1 MIFYTARN
9 CVQIGNIFFVA
20 GVIYVK
26 KQKMFSRQ
34 GNITGRATGRSFLAA
49 AVALLGLAVI
59 SPTAIAADR
68 YDVSYLWSRS
78 LAGVRDYRDQVA
90 GVLGPG
96 VTNSLKVVSKGD
108 LYGLVYARHGDR
120 AGATRV
126 AKVHTRLLRSK
137 GLESARPMRS
147 QDWAVLG
154 NGDAGRA
161 SFVTVSVPKVSRNRM
176 TETERGREILDLEAA
191 VEDYISRLRREG
203 RIKEDERTAWSV
215 YDFTSG
221 EKLVSI
227 NEDEQ
232 FEAASMVKLFVAA
245 AFFCKVDDGELIYGN
260 RSRRHMER
268 AIQHSNNAAT
278 NWMIRQIGGPKAVE
292 RILKRNYPG
301 IFQDTRIVEYIPRGG
316 RTYRNKASPHDYS
329 RFLYALWKGDISGA
343 REIKRLMALP
353 GPDRIR
359 TGVASIPG
367 NTRVYNKT
375 GSTARVCGD
384 VGILIAKGP
393 DGKRYPYTIIGII
406 EKEQRA
412 RDYTAWIRSRGAVIR
427 SVSGIIYRGIL
438 NRYDSY

>member
-1 MIFYTARN
+1 MISRM
-9 CVQIGNIFFVA
+9 GN
-20 GVIYVK
+20 
-26 KQKMFSRQ
+26 
-34 GNITGRATGRSFLAA
+34 NTLRAIGRSFLVMV
-49 AVALLGLAVI
+49 VALLGLAVM
-59 SPTAIAADR
+59 SPTAVAADR

-78 LAGVRDYRDQVA
+78 LAGVWDYRDQVA

-96 VTNSLKVVSKGD
+96 VTNSLKVVAKGD
-108 LYGLVYARHGDR
+108 LFGLVYARHGDR

-126 AKVHTRLLRSK
+126 AKVHTRLLHSR
-137 GLESARPMRS
+137 GLEAAMPMRS
-147 QDWAVLG
+147 QDWAVLD
-154 NGDAGRA
+154 NGDARQVSFA
-161 SFVTVSVPKVSRNRM
+161 SVRVQQVLRNKM
-176 TETERGREILDLEAA
+176 TKTERSREILDIETV
-191 VEDYISRLRREG
+191 VEDYINRLRRDG
-203 RIKEDERTAWSV
+203 KIKADERTAWSV

-232 FEAASMVKLFVAA
+232 FEAASMVKLFIAA
-245 AFFCKVDDGELIYGN
+245 AFFCRVEKGELIYGN
-260 RSRRHMER
+260 KSRRNMEL
-268 AIQHSNNAAT
+268 AIQHSNNTAT

-329 RFLYALWKGDISGA
+329 RFLYALWKGDIFGA

-353 GPDRIR
+353 GPDRIF
-359 TGVASIPG
+359 TGVASIPVS
-367 NTRVYNKT
+367 TRVYNKT

-393 DGKRYPYTIIGII
+393 DGKRYPYTMIGII

-412 RDYTAWIRSRGAVIR
+412 RDYTTWIRSRGAVIR
-427 SVSGIIYRGIL
+427 NVSGIIYRGIVK
-438 NRYDSY
+438 RYGSY